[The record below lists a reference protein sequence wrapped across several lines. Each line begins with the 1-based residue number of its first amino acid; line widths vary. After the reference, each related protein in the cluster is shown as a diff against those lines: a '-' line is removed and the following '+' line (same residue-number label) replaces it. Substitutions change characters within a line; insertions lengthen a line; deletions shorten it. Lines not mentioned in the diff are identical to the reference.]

1 MKRLTTFIAGAAVAA
16 TLGGCQQPA
25 VSGWKSF
32 SGDKNIERR
41 VDSVLSLMTL
51 EEKVG
56 QMAQYSC
63 NWDVTGPVMTGDYE
77 TLLKQGLVGSLFNV
91 YTVDGVRKMQEMA
104 LSESRLKIPVL
115 FGYDVVHGYRTI
127 FPMPLAESCSWD
139 LERMRKSAAIAADE
153 ASASG
158 IAWTFA
164 PMVDIS
170 RDARWGRIAEG
181 SGEDPYLGSLL
192 AKAYVHG
199 YQGDSMQGKDEILS
213 CVKHFALYGA
223 SEAGKDYNTVDM
235 SHLRMYNE
243 YFAPYR
249 AAVEAG
255 VGSVMSSFN
264 IVDGIPATANKW
276 LLTDVLRDEW
286 GFQGL
291 LVTDYN
297 SIAEMSI
304 HGVAPLKEASVRAL
318 QAGTDMDMVS
328 CGFLNTLEESLKEGK
343 VTEAQIDAACRR
355 VLEAKYKLGLFA
367 DPYKYCDTLRAE
379 KELYTPEH
387 RAVAREVAAETFVL
401 LKNENHLLPL
411 EEKGKIALIGP
422 MADARNNMCG
432 MWSMTCTP
440 SRHGTLLE
448 GIRSAVGDKAEI
460 LYAKGSNVYY
470 DAEMEKGAVGIRPLE
485 RGNDQQLLA
494 EALRT
499 AARADVIVAAVGECA
514 EMSGE
519 SPSRTNLEIPDA
531 QQDLLK
537 ALVKTGKPVVLL
549 LFTGRPLILN
559 WESEHIPSILNVWFG
574 GSETGDAVADVLF
587 GKAVPCGKLT
597 TTFPRSVGQL
607 PLFYN
612 HLNTGRPDPDNR
624 VFNRYAS
631 NYLDESNEPLYPF
644 GYGLSYTDFVYG
656 DLQLSSETLPK
667 NGNLT
672 ASVTVTNKGNH
683 DGYETVQ
690 IYLRDIYA
698 EVARPVKELKGFDR
712 IFLKKGES
720 REVKFVLTEDDL
732 KFYNSGLQYIYES
745 GEFDVM
751 IGTNSRDVQTKR
763 FIAE

>member
-41 VDSVLSLMTL
+41 VDSVLQLMTL

-732 KFYNSGLQYIYES
+732 KFYNSGLQYIYEP
-745 GEFDVM
+745 GEYDVM

>member
-1 MKRLTTFIAGAAVAA
+1 MKIRNLVFGALCGITFFSCSESGGGKEVEMDRFVTDLMGKMTIREK
-16 TLGGCQQPA
+16 LGQLNLP
-25 VSGWKSF
+25 SG
-32 SGDKNIERR
+32 GD
-41 VDSVLSLMTL
+41 L
-51 EEKVG
+51 
-56 QMAQYSC
+56 
-63 NWDVTGPVMTGDYE
+63 VTGLVMNSELSDMIRKEEIG
-77 TLLKQGLVGSLFNV
+77 GFFNV
-91 YTVDGVRKMQEMA
+91 KGIKKIYDLQRLAVEET
-104 LSESRLKIPVL
+104 RLKIPLIV
-115 FGYDVVHGYRTI
+115 GADVIHGYETI
-127 FPMPLAESCSWD
+127 FPIPLALSCSWD
-139 LERMRKSAAIAADE
+139 TLAIQRMARISAIE
-153 ASASG
+153 ASADG
-158 IAWTFA
+158 ICWTFS
-164 PMVDIS
+164 PMVDIC

-297 SIAEMSI
+297 SIAEMAI

-440 SRHGTLLE
+440 SGHGTLLE

-531 QQDLLK
+531 QQELLK

-549 LFTGRPLILN
+549 LFTGRPLVLN

-644 GYGLSYTDFVYG
+644 GYGL
-656 DLQLSSETLPK
+656 
-667 NGNLT
+667 
-672 ASVTVTNKGNH
+672 
-683 DGYETVQ
+683 
-690 IYLRDIYA
+690 R
-698 EVARPVKELKGFDR
+698 
-712 IFLKKGES
+712 
-720 REVKFVLTEDDL
+720 
-732 KFYNSGLQYIYES
+732 
-745 GEFDVM
+745 
-751 IGTNSRDVQTKR
+751 
-763 FIAE
+763 

>member
-1 MKRLTTFIAGAAVAA
+1 MKIRNLVFGALCGITFFSCSESGGGKEVEMDRFVTDLMGKMTIREK
-16 TLGGCQQPA
+16 LGQLNLP
-25 VSGWKSF
+25 SG
-32 SGDKNIERR
+32 GD
-41 VDSVLSLMTL
+41 L
-51 EEKVG
+51 
-56 QMAQYSC
+56 
-63 NWDVTGPVMTGDYE
+63 VTGSVMNSELSDMIRKEEIG
-77 TLLKQGLVGSLFNV
+77 GFFNV
-91 YTVDGVRKMQEMA
+91 KGIKKIYDLQRLAVEET
-104 LSESRLKIPVL
+104 RLKIPLIV
-115 FGYDVVHGYRTI
+115 GADVIHGYETI
-127 FPMPLAESCSWD
+127 FPIPLALSCSWD
-139 LERMRKSAAIAADE
+139 TLAIQRMARISAIE
-153 ASASG
+153 ASADG
-158 IAWTFA
+158 ICWTFS
-164 PMVDIS
+164 PMVDIC

-276 LLTDVLRDEW
+276 LLTDVLRGEW

-387 RAVAREVAAETFVL
+387 RAVAREVAAGTFVL

-440 SRHGTLLE
+440 SGHGTLLE

-549 LFTGRPLILN
+549 LFTGRPLVLN

-732 KFYNSGLQYIYES
+732 KFYNSGLQYIYEP

>member
-1 MKRLTTFIAGAAVAA
+1 MTFEVTQRDKKLLAFLAVVVIGVLFTVFGILPLLDTGSSLDTEIEVA
-16 TLGGCQQPA
+16 QQSKQ
-25 VSGWKSF
+25 V
-32 SGDKNIERR
+32 
-41 VDSVLSLMTL
+41 M
-51 EEKVG
+51 EEKIASLPVY
-56 QMAQYSC
+56 QAQYEEADKAWKEEALNFS
-63 NWDVTGPVMTGDYE
+63 DMMSSQEIDKLVTGVM
-77 TLLKQGLVGSLFNV
+77 L
-91 YTVDGVRKMQEMA
+91 
-104 LSESRLKIPVL
+104 
-115 FGYDVVHGYRTI
+115 
-127 FPMPLAESCSWD
+127 SCS
-139 LERMRKSAAIAADE
+139 LEAKNMSI
-153 ASASG
+153 
-158 IAWTFA
+158 TFKAEPQSLA
-164 PMVDIS
+164 P
-170 RDARWGRIAEG
+170 
-181 SGEDPYLGSLL
+181 Y
-192 AKAYVHG
+192 Y
-199 YQGDSMQGKDEILS
+199 
-213 CVKHFALYGA
+213 A
-223 SEAGKDYNTVDM
+223 SEAAALAEQQKQEAAAAAQNGDAAAGTGSGAAAAGTGAADGQSMISV
-235 SHLRMYNE
+235 
-243 YFAPYR
+243 
-249 AAVEAG
+249 AAVSLTTEGDAVHIRQLIDVFSDDYPG
-255 VGSVMSSFN
+255 IRITDLNYETNEITDKKG
-264 IVDGIPATANKW
+264 IVTS
-276 LLTDVLRDEW
+276 TSTVLR
-286 GFQGL
+286 
-291 LVTDYN
+291 
-297 SIAEMSI
+297 
-304 HGVAPLKEASVRAL
+304 
-318 QAGTDMDMVS
+318 
-328 CGFLNTLEESLKEGK
+328 
-343 VTEAQIDAACRR
+343 
-355 VLEAKYKLGLFA
+355 
-367 DPYKYCDTLRAE
+367 
-379 KELYTPEH
+379 
-387 RAVAREVAAETFVL
+387 
-401 LKNENHLLPL
+401 L

-732 KFYNSGLQYIYES
+732 KFYNSGLQYIYEP

>member
-1 MKRLTTFIAGAAVAA
+1 MKIRNLVFGALCGITFFSCSESGGGKEVEMDRFVTDLMGKMTIREK
-16 TLGGCQQPA
+16 LGQLNLP
-25 VSGWKSF
+25 SG
-32 SGDKNIERR
+32 GD
-41 VDSVLSLMTL
+41 L
-51 EEKVG
+51 
-56 QMAQYSC
+56 
-63 NWDVTGPVMTGDYE
+63 VTGSVMNCELSDMIRKEEIG
-77 TLLKQGLVGSLFNV
+77 GFFNV
-91 YTVDGVRKMQEMA
+91 KGIKKIYDLQRLAVEET
-104 LSESRLKIPVL
+104 RLKIPLIV
-115 FGYDVVHGYRTI
+115 GADVIHGYETI
-127 FPMPLAESCSWD
+127 FPIPLALSCSWD
-139 LERMRKSAAIAADE
+139 TLAIQRMARISAIE
-153 ASASG
+153 ASADG
-158 IAWTFA
+158 ICWTFS
-164 PMVDIS
+164 PMVDIC

-249 AAVEAG
+249 AAVEVG

-440 SRHGTLLE
+440 SGHGTLLE

-549 LFTGRPLILN
+549 LFTGRPLVLN

-597 TTFPRSVGQL
+597 TTFPRSIGQL

-698 EVARPVKELKGFDR
+698 EVARPVKGLKGFDR

>member
-1 MKRLTTFIAGAAVAA
+1 M
-16 TLGGCQQPA
+16 
-25 VSGWKSF
+25 
-32 SGDKNIERR
+32 
-41 VDSVLSLMTL
+41 
-51 EEKVG
+51 EE
-56 QMAQYSC
+56 
-63 NWDVTGPVMTGDYE
+63 T
-77 TLLKQGLVGSLFNV
+77 
-91 YTVDGVRKMQEMA
+91 
-104 LSESRLKIPVL
+104 RLKIPLIV
-115 FGYDVVHGYRTI
+115 GADVIHGYETI
-127 FPMPLAESCSWD
+127 FPIPLALSCSWD
-139 LERMRKSAAIAADE
+139 TLAIQRMARISAIE
-153 ASASG
+153 ASADG
-158 IAWTFA
+158 ICWTFS
-164 PMVDIS
+164 PMVDIC

-387 RAVAREVAAETFVL
+387 RAVAREVAAKTFVL

-531 QQDLLK
+531 QLDLLK

-631 NYLDESNEPLYPF
+631 NYLDEGNEPLYPF

-732 KFYNSGLQYIYES
+732 KFYNSGLQYIYEP

>member
-1 MKRLTTFIAGAAVAA
+1 M
-16 TLGGCQQPA
+16 
-25 VSGWKSF
+25 
-32 SGDKNIERR
+32 
-41 VDSVLSLMTL
+41 
-51 EEKVG
+51 EE
-56 QMAQYSC
+56 
-63 NWDVTGPVMTGDYE
+63 T
-77 TLLKQGLVGSLFNV
+77 
-91 YTVDGVRKMQEMA
+91 
-104 LSESRLKIPVL
+104 RLKIPLIV
-115 FGYDVVHGYRTI
+115 GADVIHGYETI
-127 FPMPLAESCSWD
+127 FPIPLALSCSWD
-139 LERMRKSAAIAADE
+139 TLAIQRMARISAIE
-153 ASASG
+153 ASADG
-158 IAWTFA
+158 ICWTFS
-164 PMVDIS
+164 PMVDIC

-631 NYLDESNEPLYPF
+631 NYLDEGNEPLYPF

-732 KFYNSGLQYIYES
+732 KFYNSGLQYIYEP

>member
-1 MKRLTTFIAGAAVAA
+1 MKIRNLVFGALCGITFFSCSESGGGKEGEMDRFVTDLMGKMTIREK
-16 TLGGCQQPA
+16 LGQLNLP
-25 VSGWKSF
+25 SG
-32 SGDKNIERR
+32 GD
-41 VDSVLSLMTL
+41 L
-51 EEKVG
+51 
-56 QMAQYSC
+56 
-63 NWDVTGPVMTGDYE
+63 VTGSVMNSELSDMIRKEEIG
-77 TLLKQGLVGSLFNV
+77 GFFNV
-91 YTVDGVRKMQEMA
+91 KGIKKIYDLQRLAVEET
-104 LSESRLKIPVL
+104 RLKIPLIV
-115 FGYDVVHGYRTI
+115 GADVIHGYETI
-127 FPMPLAESCSWD
+127 FPIPLALSCSWD
-139 LERMRKSAAIAADE
+139 TLAIQRMARISAIE
-153 ASASG
+153 ASADG
-158 IAWTFA
+158 ICWTFS
-164 PMVDIS
+164 PMVDIC

-297 SIAEMSI
+297 SIAEMAI

-328 CGFLNTLEESLKEGK
+328 CGFLYTLEESLKKGK

-440 SRHGTLLE
+440 SGHGTLLE

-531 QQDLLK
+531 QQELLK

-549 LFTGRPLILN
+549 LFTGRPLVLN

-612 HLNTGRPDPDNR
+612 HLNTGRPDPDNG

-672 ASVTVTNKGNH
+672 ASVTVTNNGNY

-690 IYLRDIYA
+690 LYLRDIYA

-732 KFYNSGLQYIYES
+732 KFYNSGLQYIYEP

>member
-1 MKRLTTFIAGAAVAA
+1 MDRFVTDLMGKMTIREK
-16 TLGGCQQPA
+16 LGQLNLP
-25 VSGWKSF
+25 SG
-32 SGDKNIERR
+32 GD
-41 VDSVLSLMTL
+41 L
-51 EEKVG
+51 
-56 QMAQYSC
+56 
-63 NWDVTGPVMTGDYE
+63 VTGSVMNSELSDMIRKEEIG
-77 TLLKQGLVGSLFNV
+77 GFFNV
-91 YTVDGVRKMQEMA
+91 KGIKKIYDLQRLAVEET
-104 LSESRLKIPVL
+104 RLKIPLIV
-115 FGYDVVHGYRTI
+115 GADVIHGYETI
-127 FPMPLAESCSWD
+127 FPIPLALSCSWD
-139 LERMRKSAAIAADE
+139 TLAIQRMARISAIE
-153 ASASG
+153 ASADG
-158 IAWTFA
+158 ICWTFS
-164 PMVDIS
+164 PMVDIC

-249 AAVEAG
+249 AAVEAD

-574 GSETGDAVADVLF
+574 GR
-587 GKAVPCGKLT
+587 C
-597 TTFPRSVGQL
+597 RCRCSVWQ
-607 PLFYN
+607 
-612 HLNTGRPDPDNR
+612 
-624 VFNRYAS
+624 S
-631 NYLDESNEPLYPF
+631 
-644 GYGLSYTDFVYG
+644 
-656 DLQLSSETLPK
+656 
-667 NGNLT
+667 
-672 ASVTVTNKGNH
+672 
-683 DGYETVQ
+683 
-690 IYLRDIYA
+690 
-698 EVARPVKELKGFDR
+698 RPVR
-712 IFLKKGES
+712 
-720 REVKFVLTEDDL
+720 
-732 KFYNSGLQYIYES
+732 
-745 GEFDVM
+745 
-751 IGTNSRDVQTKR
+751 
-763 FIAE
+763 

>member
-1 MKRLTTFIAGAAVAA
+1 MKIRNLVFGAIYGIIFFSCSESGGGKEVEMDRFV
-16 TLGGCQQPA
+16 TDLMGKMTIREKLGQLNLP
-25 VSGWKSF
+25 SG
-32 SGDKNIERR
+32 GD
-41 VDSVLSLMTL
+41 L
-51 EEKVG
+51 
-56 QMAQYSC
+56 
-63 NWDVTGPVMTGDYE
+63 VTGSVMNSELSDMIRKEEIG
-77 TLLKQGLVGSLFNV
+77 GFFNV
-91 YTVDGVRKMQEMA
+91 KGIKKIYDLQRLAVEET
-104 LSESRLKIPVL
+104 RLKIPLIV
-115 FGYDVVHGYRTI
+115 GADVIHGYETI
-127 FPMPLAESCSWD
+127 FPIPLALSCSWD
-139 LERMRKSAAIAADE
+139 TLAIQRMARISAIE
-153 ASASG
+153 ASADG
-158 IAWTFA
+158 ICWTFS
-164 PMVDIS
+164 PMVDIC

-440 SRHGTLLE
+440 SGHGTLLE

-549 LFTGRPLILN
+549 LFTGRPLVLN

-732 KFYNSGLQYIYES
+732 KFYNSGLQYIYEP

>member
-1 MKRLTTFIAGAAVAA
+1 MDRFVTDLMGKMTIREK
-16 TLGGCQQPA
+16 LGQLNLP
-25 VSGWKSF
+25 SG
-32 SGDKNIERR
+32 GD
-41 VDSVLSLMTL
+41 L
-51 EEKVG
+51 
-56 QMAQYSC
+56 
-63 NWDVTGPVMTGDYE
+63 VTGSVMNSELSDMIRKEEIG
-77 TLLKQGLVGSLFNV
+77 GFFNV
-91 YTVDGVRKMQEMA
+91 KGIKKIYDLQRLAVEET
-104 LSESRLKIPVL
+104 RLKIPLIV
-115 FGYDVVHGYRTI
+115 GADVIHGYETI
-127 FPMPLAESCSWD
+127 FPIPLALSCSWD
-139 LERMRKSAAIAADE
+139 TLAIQRMARISAIE
-153 ASASG
+153 ASADG
-158 IAWTFA
+158 ICWTFS
-164 PMVDIS
+164 PMVDIC

-732 KFYNSGLQYIYES
+732 KFYNSGLQYIYEP

>member
-1 MKRLTTFIAGAAVAA
+1 MDRFVTDLMGKMTIREK
-16 TLGGCQQPA
+16 LGQLNLP
-25 VSGWKSF
+25 SG
-32 SGDKNIERR
+32 GD
-41 VDSVLSLMTL
+41 L
-51 EEKVG
+51 
-56 QMAQYSC
+56 
-63 NWDVTGPVMTGDYE
+63 VTGSVMNSELSDMIRKEEIG
-77 TLLKQGLVGSLFNV
+77 GFFNV
-91 YTVDGVRKMQEMA
+91 KGIKKIYDLQRLAVE
-104 LSESRLKIPVL
+104 ENRLKIPLIV
-115 FGYDVVHGYRTI
+115 GADVIHGYETI
-127 FPMPLAESCSWD
+127 FPIPLALSCSWD
-139 LERMRKSAAIAADE
+139 TLAIQRMARISAIE
-153 ASASG
+153 ASADG
-158 IAWTFA
+158 ICWTFS
-164 PMVDIS
+164 PMVDIC

-549 LFTGRPLILN
+549 LFTGRPLVLN

-732 KFYNSGLQYIYES
+732 KFYNSGLQYIYEP

>member
-1 MKRLTTFIAGAAVAA
+1 MKIRNLVFGALCGITFFSCSESGGGKEVEMDRFVTDLMGKMTIREK
-16 TLGGCQQPA
+16 LGQLNLP
-25 VSGWKSF
+25 SG
-32 SGDKNIERR
+32 GD
-41 VDSVLSLMTL
+41 L
-51 EEKVG
+51 
-56 QMAQYSC
+56 
-63 NWDVTGPVMTGDYE
+63 VTGSVMNSELNDMIRKEEIG
-77 TLLKQGLVGSLFNV
+77 GFFNV
-91 YTVDGVRKMQEMA
+91 KGIKKIYDLQRLAVEET
-104 LSESRLKIPVL
+104 RLKIPLIV
-115 FGYDVVHGYRTI
+115 GADVIHGYETI
-127 FPMPLAESCSWD
+127 FPIPLALSCSWD
-139 LERMRKSAAIAADE
+139 TLAIQRMARISAIE
-153 ASASG
+153 ASADG
-158 IAWTFA
+158 ICWTFS
-164 PMVDIS
+164 PMVDIC

-698 EVARPVKELKGFDR
+698 EVARPVKGLKGFDR

-732 KFYNSGLQYIYES
+732 KFYNSGLQYIYEP

>member
-1 MKRLTTFIAGAAVAA
+1 MKIRNLVFGAIYGIIFFSCSESGGGKEVEMDRFV
-16 TLGGCQQPA
+16 TDLMGKMTIREKLGQLNLP
-25 VSGWKSF
+25 SG
-32 SGDKNIERR
+32 GD
-41 VDSVLSLMTL
+41 L
-51 EEKVG
+51 
-56 QMAQYSC
+56 
-63 NWDVTGPVMTGDYE
+63 VTGSVMNSELSDMIRKEEIG
-77 TLLKQGLVGSLFNV
+77 GFFNV
-91 YTVDGVRKMQEMA
+91 KGIKKIYDLQRLAVEET
-104 LSESRLKIPVL
+104 RLKIPLIV
-115 FGYDVVHGYRTI
+115 GADVIHGYETI
-127 FPMPLAESCSWD
+127 FPIPLALSCSWD
-139 LERMRKSAAIAADE
+139 TLAIQRMARISAIE
-153 ASASG
+153 ASADG
-158 IAWTFA
+158 ICWTFS
-164 PMVDIS
+164 PMVDIC

-440 SRHGTLLE
+440 SGHGTLLE

-549 LFTGRPLILN
+549 LFTGRPLVLN

-732 KFYNSGLQYIYES
+732 KFYNSGLQYIYEP

-763 FIAE
+763 FSAE

>member
-1 MKRLTTFIAGAAVAA
+1 MKIRNLVFGALCGITFFSCSESGGGKEVEMDRFVTDLMGKMTIREK
-16 TLGGCQQPA
+16 LGQLNLP
-25 VSGWKSF
+25 SG
-32 SGDKNIERR
+32 GD
-41 VDSVLSLMTL
+41 L
-51 EEKVG
+51 
-56 QMAQYSC
+56 
-63 NWDVTGPVMTGDYE
+63 VTGSVMNCELSDMIRKEEIG
-77 TLLKQGLVGSLFNV
+77 GFFNV
-91 YTVDGVRKMQEMA
+91 KGIKKIYDLQRLAVEET
-104 LSESRLKIPVL
+104 RLKIPLIV
-115 FGYDVVHGYRTI
+115 GADVIHGYETI
-127 FPMPLAESCSWD
+127 FPIPLALSCSWD
-139 LERMRKSAAIAADE
+139 TLAIQRMARISAIE
-153 ASASG
+153 ASADG
-158 IAWTFA
+158 ICWTFS
-164 PMVDIS
+164 PMVDIC

-698 EVARPVKELKGFDR
+698 EVARPVKGLKGFDR

-732 KFYNSGLQYIYES
+732 KFYNSGLQYIYEP

>member
-1 MKRLTTFIAGAAVAA
+1 MDRFVTDLMGKMTIREK
-16 TLGGCQQPA
+16 LGQLNLP
-25 VSGWKSF
+25 SG
-32 SGDKNIERR
+32 GD
-41 VDSVLSLMTL
+41 L
-51 EEKVG
+51 
-56 QMAQYSC
+56 
-63 NWDVTGPVMTGDYE
+63 VTGSVMNSELSDMIRKEEIG
-77 TLLKQGLVGSLFNV
+77 GFFNV
-91 YTVDGVRKMQEMA
+91 KGIKKIYDLQRLAVEET
-104 LSESRLKIPVL
+104 RLKIPLIV
-115 FGYDVVHGYRTI
+115 GADVIHGYETI
-127 FPMPLAESCSWD
+127 FPIPLALSCSWD
-139 LERMRKSAAIAADE
+139 TLAIQRMARISAIE
-153 ASASG
+153 ASADG
-158 IAWTFA
+158 ICWTFS
-164 PMVDIS
+164 PMVDIC

-537 ALVKTGKPVVLL
+537 ALVKTGKPVVVL

-732 KFYNSGLQYIYES
+732 KFYNSGLQYIYEP

>member
-1 MKRLTTFIAGAAVAA
+1 MDRFVTDLMGKMTIREK
-16 TLGGCQQPA
+16 LGQLNLP
-25 VSGWKSF
+25 SG
-32 SGDKNIERR
+32 GD
-41 VDSVLSLMTL
+41 L
-51 EEKVG
+51 
-56 QMAQYSC
+56 
-63 NWDVTGPVMTGDYE
+63 VTGSVMNSELSDMIRKEEIG
-77 TLLKQGLVGSLFNV
+77 GFFNV
-91 YTVDGVRKMQEMA
+91 KGIKKIYDLQRLAVE
-104 LSESRLKIPVL
+104 ENRLKIPLIV
-115 FGYDVVHGYRTI
+115 GADVIHGYETI
-127 FPMPLAESCSWD
+127 FPIPLALSCSWD
-139 LERMRKSAAIAADE
+139 TLAIQRMARISAIE
-153 ASASG
+153 ASADG
-158 IAWTFA
+158 ICWTFS
-164 PMVDIS
+164 PMVDIC

-249 AAVEAG
+249 AAVEAD

-732 KFYNSGLQYIYES
+732 KFYNSGLQYIYEP